1 MKIVVPTNGR
11 KGMEDTVAGHFGRC
25 STYTFLDEKGKVT
38 DIIDNTSQHAGG
50 SELPPD
56 LMKRQGANV
65 LLCKE
70 LGPRALNLCGQL
82 GIDVYT
88 CQVGTVREIFDLWKN
103 NEIKK
108 AGVEDVCQQHKL

>member
-88 CQVGTVREIFDLWKN
+88 CQAKTVRKIFSLWKN

-108 AGVEDVCQQHKL
+108 AGAEDVCQQHKL